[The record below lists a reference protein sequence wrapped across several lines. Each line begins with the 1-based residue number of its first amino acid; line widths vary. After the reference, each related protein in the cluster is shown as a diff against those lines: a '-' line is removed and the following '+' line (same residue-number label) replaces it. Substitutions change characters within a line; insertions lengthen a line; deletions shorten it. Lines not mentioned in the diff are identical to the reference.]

1 MAPVEIESTARTV
14 AAEWLGR
21 IGYEEAWKLQR
32 SRFDDVLAGRRDNT
46 LLLCEHPDVLTLGRN
61 ARDDRNL
68 KHSRE
73 ELRSDGYEIFDVDR
87 GGDVT
92 YHGPGQLVGYP
103 IIRLG
108 DFREDLGWYVRSIEE
123 MIIRAIGRWDLE
135 GSRKPGM
142 TGVWCGE
149 RKICAIGVRA
159 SRWTTMHGFALNVT
173 TRLERF
179 DAIIPC
185 GISDYE
191 VTSIERETAHRPDV
205 AEVASAVVATWDG
218 VMGRMKDEV

>member
-1 MAPVEIESTARTV
+1 MELVGIESMARSVT
-14 AAEWLGR
+14 AEWLGR
-21 IGYEEAWKLQR
+21 VGYEEAWKLQR
-32 SRFDDVLAGRRDNT
+32 SIFEEVLAGRRENT

-73 ELRSDGYEIFDVDR
+73 YLRRNGYEIFDVDR

-123 MIIRAIGRWDLE
+123 MIIRAIERWGLE
-135 GSRKPGM
+135 GRRKPGM

-173 TRLERF
+173 TRLDRF
-179 DAIIPC
+179 DAIVPC
-185 GISDYE
+185 GISEYE
-191 VTSIERETAHRPDV
+191 VTSLERESGNRPHLIEIAAAV
-205 AEVASAVVATWDG
+205 IAEWDG
-218 VMGRMKDEV
+218 VMGSVKFEE